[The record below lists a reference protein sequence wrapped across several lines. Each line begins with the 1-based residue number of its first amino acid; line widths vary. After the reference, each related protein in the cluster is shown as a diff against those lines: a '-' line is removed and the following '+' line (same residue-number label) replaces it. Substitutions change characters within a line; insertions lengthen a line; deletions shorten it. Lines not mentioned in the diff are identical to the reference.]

1 MPRLEC
7 DQVVDICLA
16 GGWRRTVR
24 VMAIGDAH
32 VDVVPIDGPG
42 TLPAGIELWEATI
55 EWRAERGLA
64 RLEGVLAGTEAGLRF
79 LRTSGEMV
87 MQRRRFFRVRCGVT
101 VTLAGTEREALLT
114 EAVDLS
120 IGGALLARADVLQI
134 GDRVRF
140 ALTLG
145 EGEILIG
152 GGRVVRATPFGHRAV
167 AFEGLTESQEQR
179 LGYFVNDIERRA
191 LRAAP
196 ARGSGPPAR

>member
-24 VMAIGDAH
+24 VLAIGDAH
-32 VDVVPIDGPG
+32 IDVVPTDGPA

-64 RLEGVLAGTEAGLRF
+64 RLEGVLAGTDDGLRF

-101 VTLAGTEREALLT
+101 VTVAGTDREPLLT

-152 GGRVVRATPFGHRAV
+152 GGRVVRGTPFGHRAV
-167 AFEGLTESQEQR
+167 SFEGLTESQEQR
-179 LGYFVNDIERRA
+179 LGYFVNDIERRS

-196 ARGSGPPAR
+196 ARGSDPRAR